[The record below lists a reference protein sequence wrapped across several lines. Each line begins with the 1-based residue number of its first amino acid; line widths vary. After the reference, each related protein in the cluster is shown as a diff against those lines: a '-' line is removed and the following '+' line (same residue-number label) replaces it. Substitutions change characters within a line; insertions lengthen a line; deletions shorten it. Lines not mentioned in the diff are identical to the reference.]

1 MKPIRM
7 MVLLAAS
14 IVVAYHAGGQPLPV
28 PGGETPRNTKSR
40 KSKTAMGDW
49 EVLFTDDSRMKVS
62 LLDEQLLL
70 QTPHGSLTIPTRDIR
85 KIEVGVRLSTAE
97 RQQFDAAIVAIGTK
111 DAKSREEGKAQ
122 LKALGHKIAPFLKRA
137 IRKCDGDAR
146 PHLEQAYEAV
156 AGDRDQRKQEPSDY
170 DAISTDDS
178 VFAGR
183 LDAAQLRIGTYQ
195 FGELNLRVTD
205 AKTLQFGR
213 VPGVDAKLEMAD
225 GANIYQLC
233 QTHLGK
239 VVGITVTGSV
249 QGAVWGSGP
258 YTADSTMGTAA
269 VHAGAVK
276 NGETKVIR
284 VRLVQDPGFYQ
295 GTIANGIATSNFG
308 QFPSG
313 AYEILAK

>member
-1 MKPIRM
+1 MIPIRM
-7 MVLLAAS
+7 IVLLAALI
-14 IVVAYHAGGQPLPV
+14 IVGYHAEGQPLPV
-28 PGGETPRNTKSR
+28 HGGETPPANKAG
-40 KSKTAMGDW
+40 KSKSGTGDW
-49 EVLFTDDSRMKVS
+49 EVLFTDDSKMKVS
-62 LLDEQLLL
+62 LLDEQLTL

-85 KIEVGVRLSTAE
+85 KIEVGVRLTAAE
-97 RQQFDAAIVAIGTK
+97 RQQFDAAIVAVGTQ
-111 DAKSREEGKAQ
+111 DAKAREEGKAQ
-122 LKALGHKIAPFLKRA
+122 LKTLGNKIAPFLKRA
-137 IRKCDGDAR
+137 IHKSNGDAR
-146 PHLEQAYEAV
+146 PHLEQAYDAV
-156 AGDRDQRKQEPSDY
+156 AGDRDQRKHEPSDY
-170 DAISTDDS
+170 DTISTDDS

-183 LDAAQLRIGTYQ
+183 LEAVQLRIATYQ

-213 VPGVDAKLEMAD
+213 VSGGDAKLEMVD

-239 VVGITVTGSV
+239 VVGITVTGGID
-249 QGAVWGSGP
+249 GAVWGSGP

-284 VRLVQDPGFYQ
+284 VRLVQDPGVYQ
-295 GTIANGIATSNFG
+295 GTIANGVATSNYN

-313 AYEILAK
+313 AYEILVK